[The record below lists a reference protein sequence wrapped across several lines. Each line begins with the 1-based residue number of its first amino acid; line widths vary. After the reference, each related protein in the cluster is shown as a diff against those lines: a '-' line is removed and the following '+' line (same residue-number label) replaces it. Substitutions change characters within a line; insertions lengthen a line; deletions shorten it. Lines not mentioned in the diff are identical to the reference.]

1 MIVVFA
7 RSRVRKATPRGE
19 YQGTVSRH
27 YLHSKCSLMFW
38 GRWSRSQEEYLHEAA
53 SAIKG
58 LTRECNQL
66 RRERDH
72 LQQELNNLA
81 SYLQST
87 GSGPPYMTSIKS

>member
-1 MIVVFA
+1 MLVNVLGLAGRA
-7 RSRVRKATPRGE
+7 RKKSI
-19 YQGTVSRH
+19 
-27 YLHSKCSLMFW
+27 
-38 GRWSRSQEEYLHEAA
+38 LHEAA

-58 LTRECNQL
+58 LKRECNQL

-87 GSGPPYMTSIKS
+87 GADRRT